1 MRHSAGCQRYD
12 REGVINPGGLLP
24 SICSWRLQPVPRRS
38 HLNGLAARSA
48 SPPSC
53 SSHSAKLLLVEAIGK
68 GELSTALTSEACA
81 FRVPHR
87 KGSTEHHS
95 LPALLTHEDDLP

>member
-1 MRHSAGCQRYD
+1 MVSFLRSAVGDACKFPGALTSTVQR
-12 REGVINPGGLLP
+12 RG
-24 SICSWRLQPVPRRS
+24 RPRRAR
-38 HLNGLAARSA
+38 GVTRSA
-48 SPPSC
+48 
-53 SSHSAKLLLVEAIGK
+53 HRLLVEAIGK